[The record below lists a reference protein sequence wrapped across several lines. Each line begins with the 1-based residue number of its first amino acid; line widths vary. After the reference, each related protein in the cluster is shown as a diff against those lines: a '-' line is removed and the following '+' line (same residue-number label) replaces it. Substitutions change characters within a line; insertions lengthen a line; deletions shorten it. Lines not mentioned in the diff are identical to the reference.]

1 MSGPRRDGA
10 GTALDPQ
17 LDRARMGV
25 GSGDLHVLLGCPDEH
40 VVDDVEQKLQ
50 PLLRCLEH
58 MFETTRGRGRN
69 VCSERNLA
77 QRLEA
82 PQIPS
87 LDRPWRMIVCVAA
100 GGPRSPDTIRRHA

>member
-1 MSGPRRDGA
+1 
-10 GTALDPQ
+10 
-17 LDRARMGV
+17 
-25 GSGDLHVLLGCPDEH
+25 
-40 VVDDVEQKLQ
+40 
-50 PLLRCLEH
+50 